1 MMKKAIATP
10 PGVPTLHVED
20 TDNRTQPPISES
32 DLAAVQLRDSDKQM
46 ARVVED
52 IYHVLTADQRAALP
66 QSVHDKIERR
76 KALRAKL

>member
-10 PGVPTLHVED
+10 PGVPTIYVDD
-20 TDNRTQPPISES
+20 TDDRTQPPLSES
-32 DLAAVQLRDSDKQM
+32 VVAAYELQLSDKQM

-52 IYHVLTADQRAALP
+52 IYAVLTADQKAALP
-66 QSVHDKIERR
+66 QAVHDKIEHR